1 MTTHCSSAASST
13 VSTDASTSASST
25 ASSAGKAT
33 ALEWNGLRGL
43 PSRRVTTEY
52 CGRGGVSQ

>member
-1 MTTHCSSAASST
+1 MTVHHSSGASST
-13 VSTDASTSASST
+13 ASTDASIIASSI

-52 CGRGGVSQ
+52 CGRGGISQ